1 MVVVKMRVHN
11 NCLLVAYYTV
21 LTYNHT
27 KNKWYNVI
35 TKQSLSHQNRN
46 VLADMHCAILFTYW
60 SVFNASSVL
69 QSGR

>member
-11 NCLLVAYYTV
+11 NCLLVAYYTI

-27 KNKWYNVI
+27 KNKWYN
-35 TKQSLSHQNRN
+35 
-46 VLADMHCAILFTYW
+46 ADMHCAILFTYW